1 MSQKPNEA
9 MNDISMN
16 KYNGAFDG
24 IDIPTNNNKSS
35 NEQNINEYNISNIEG
50 AVQVQ
55 LTHNIIDNIDFE
67 DKTFILRDIDFQ
79 KYLED
84 ENIKTLSNSIY
95 SVGLINPVYIQKR
108 NDGKYRIISGFRR
121 LTAIYAGIITSG
133 SEYEFD
139 GEVIIVPEIYTKEDL
154 DTFQVNENTHRENL
168 KPLELAQRI
177 YDASENYSI
186 PIEEIGEQY
195 NLGTR
200 QILRLKGI
208 LNYPI
213 PLKEKVNEIG
223 VTLSDVIN
231 RIIKFKKLTEENN
244 LEEIKSLVD
253 ELKDFTK
260 SELEKYLKDLKNKKN
275 KQNIE
280 IKSSAKVHQL
290 KINVPLTLK
299 ELEDICKYINNIIN
313 NKK

>member
-1 MSQKPNEA
+1 M
-9 MNDISMN
+9 
-16 KYNGAFDG
+16 
-24 IDIPTNNNKSS
+24 
-35 NEQNINEYNISNIEG
+35 
-50 AVQVQ
+50 
-55 LTHNIIDNIDFE
+55 
-67 DKTFILRDIDFQ
+67 
-79 KYLED
+79 
-84 ENIKTLSNSIY
+84 
-95 SVGLINPVYIQKR
+95 
-108 NDGKYRIISGFRR
+108 
-121 LTAIYAGIITSG
+121 
-133 SEYEFD
+133 
-139 GEVIIVPEIYTKEDL
+139 IIVPEVYTKEDL

-200 QILRLKGI
+200 QILKLKGI
-208 LNYPI
+208 LNYPT

-223 VTLSDVIN
+223 VSSSDLIN
-231 RIIKFKKLTEENN
+231 RIIKYKKLTEENN
-244 LEEIKSLVD
+244 LEEIKTLVD
-253 ELKDFTK
+253 ELKDFSK
-260 SELEKYLKDLKNKKN
+260 SELEKYLKELKAKKN

-290 KINVPLTLK
+290 KINAPLTMK

>member
-1 MSQKPNEA
+1 MSQKPNKA
-9 MNDISMN
+9 MNDINMN

-24 IDIPTNNNKSS
+24 VDISINNNKSS
-35 NEQNINEYNISNIEG
+35 NKQHINEYNISNIEG

-84 ENIKTLSNSIY
+84 ENIKALSNSIY

-121 LTAIYAGIITSG
+121 LTAIYSGIITSG

-139 GEVIIVPEIYTKEDL
+139 GEVIIVPEVYTKEDL

-195 NLGTR
+195 NLGAR
-200 QILRLKGI
+200 QILKLKGI
-208 LNYPI
+208 LNYPT

-223 VTLSDVIN
+223 VSSSDLIN
-231 RIIKFKKLTEENN
+231 RIIKYKKLTEENN
-244 LEEIKSLVD
+244 LGEIKSLVD

-260 SELEKYLKDLKNKKN
+260 SELEKYLKDLKAKKN

-290 KINVPLTLK
+290 KINASLTMK

-313 NKK
+313 NK

>member
-24 IDIPTNNNKSS
+24 IDIPTNNNKNF

-67 DKTFILRDIDFQ
+67 DRTFILRDIDFQ

-84 ENIKTLSNSIY
+84 ENIKALSNSIY

-121 LTAIYAGIITSG
+121 LTAIYSGIITSG

-139 GEVIIVPEIYTKEDL
+139 GEVIIVPEVYTKEDL

-200 QILRLKGI
+200 QILKLKGI
-208 LNYPI
+208 LNYPT

-223 VTLSDVIN
+223 VSSSDLIN
-231 RIIKFKKLTEENN
+231 RIIKYKKLTEENN
-244 LEEIKSLVD
+244 LEEIKTLVD
-253 ELKDFTK
+253 ELKDFSK
-260 SELEKYLKDLKNKKN
+260 SELEKYLKDLKTKKN

-290 KINVPLTLK
+290 KINASLTMK

>member
-1 MSQKPNEA
+1 MSQKPNKA
-9 MNDISMN
+9 MNDINMN

-24 IDIPTNNNKSS
+24 VDISINNNKSS
-35 NEQNINEYNISNIEG
+35 NKQHINEYNISNIEG

-84 ENIKTLSNSIY
+84 ENIKALSNSIY

-121 LTAIYAGIITSG
+121 LTAIYSGIITSG

-139 GEVIIVPEIYTKEDL
+139 GEVIIVPEVYTKEDL

-195 NLGTR
+195 NLGAR
-200 QILRLKGI
+200 QILKLKGI
-208 LNYPI
+208 LNYPT
-213 PLKEKVNEIG
+213 PLKETVNEIG
-223 VTLSDVIN
+223 VSSSDLIN
-231 RIIKFKKLTEENN
+231 RIIKYKRGKKDGK
-244 LEEIKSLVD
+244 KS
-253 ELKDFTK
+253 
-260 SELEKYLKDLKNKKN
+260 
-275 KQNIE
+275 
-280 IKSSAKVHQL
+280 
-290 KINVPLTLK
+290 
-299 ELEDICKYINNIIN
+299 
-313 NKK
+313 

>member
-1 MSQKPNEA
+1 
-9 MNDISMN
+9 MN

-24 IDIPTNNNKSS
+24 VDISINNNKSS
-35 NEQNINEYNISNIEG
+35 NKQHINEYNISNIEG

-84 ENIKTLSNSIY
+84 ENIKALSNSIY

-121 LTAIYAGIITSG
+121 LTAIYSGIITSG

-139 GEVIIVPEIYTKEDL
+139 GEVIIVPEVYTKEDL

-195 NLGTR
+195 NLGAR
-200 QILRLKGI
+200 QILKLKGI
-208 LNYPI
+208 LNYPT

-223 VTLSDVIN
+223 VSSSDLIN
-231 RIIKFKKLTEENN
+231 RIIKYKKLTEENN
-244 LEEIKSLVD
+244 LGEIKSLVD

-260 SELEKYLKDLKNKKN
+260 SELEKYLKDLKAKKN

-290 KINVPLTLK
+290 KINASLTMK

-313 NKK
+313 NK

>member
-24 IDIPTNNNKSS
+24 IDIPTNNNKNF

-67 DKTFILRDIDFQ
+67 DRTFILRDIDFQ

-84 ENIKTLSNSIY
+84 ENIKALSNSIY

-121 LTAIYAGIITSG
+121 LTAIYSGIITSG

-139 GEVIIVPEIYTKEDL
+139 GEVIIVPEVYTKEDL

-200 QILRLKGI
+200 QILKLKGI
-208 LNYPI
+208 LNYPT

-223 VTLSDVIN
+223 VSSSDLIN
-231 RIIKFKKLTEENN
+231 RIIKYKKLTEENN
-244 LEEIKSLVD
+244 LEEIKTLVD
-253 ELKDFTK
+253 ELKDFSK
-260 SELEKYLKDLKNKKN
+260 SELEKYLKELKAKKN

-280 IKSSAKVHQL
+280 IKSSAKVHRL
-290 KINVPLTLK
+290 KRNAPLTME